1 MTPPLEF
8 ARWAILL
15 LFGLVLALAGA
26 SDVKDRR
33 IPNWTIL
40 AVIALF
46 AAWWLAEPAVSLGS
60 ALGAALIM
68 FVTSCALYFFGIVG
82 AGDSKLVTVVALF
95 VGLSR
100 LPQFILYM
108 SLAGGALAL
117 CLLAMEPTRALVML
131 QMRGKGRMDRGVPY
145 GVAIALGGL
154 FAIFAPVPHFA
165 L

>member
-1 MTPPLEF
+1 MAPLDEF
-8 ARWAILL
+8 TRWAVLL
-15 LFGLVLALAGA
+15 LFCLVLAIAGA
-26 SDVKDRR
+26 SDVKVRR

-40 AVIALF
+40 AVIGLF
-46 AAWWLAEPAVSLGS
+46 AAWWLVGPSVSLAS

-68 FVTSCALYFFGIVG
+68 FVTSCGLYFFRIVG

-95 VGLSR
+95 VGISR
-100 LPQFILYM
+100 LPQFIVYM

-145 GVAIALGGL
+145 GVAIAAGGL
-154 FAIFAPVPHFA
+154 VTIFAPVLHLA

>member
-1 MTPPLEF
+1 MPPPIEF
-8 ARWAILL
+8 VRWAILL
-15 LFGLVLALAGA
+15 LFGLVLALAAA

-46 AAWWLAEPAVSLGS
+46 AAWWLAGLSVSLVS
-60 ALGAALIM
+60 AFSAALIM
-68 FVTSCALYFFGIVG
+68 FVISCALYLFHIVG

-95 VGLSR
+95 VGLSG

-117 CLLAMEPTRALVML
+117 CLLAIEPARVLVML
-131 QMRGKGRMDRGVPY
+131 QMRGKVQGELDVPY
-145 GVAIALGGL
+145 GVAIAVGGL
-154 FAIFAPVPHFA
+154 FVIITPASFLPF
-165 L
+165 